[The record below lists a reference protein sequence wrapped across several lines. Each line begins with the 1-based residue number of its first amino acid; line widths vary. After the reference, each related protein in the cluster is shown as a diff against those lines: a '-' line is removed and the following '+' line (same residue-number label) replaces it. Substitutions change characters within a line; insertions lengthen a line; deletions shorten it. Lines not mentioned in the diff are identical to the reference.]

1 MLLSCFTHKSGKEPI
16 MAKET
21 LIERLESGDGSIL
34 KTYGSKTFL
43 SVSPAIEIGM
53 FKIEIVPIKGKGSG
67 KTTVFYMP
75 VESIVQLAEDIQS
88 GVFGQKVTMNNSKG
102 KPMYSY
108 VGGTDGSRQLSFSMG
123 NVGVLA
129 KISNKEGDS
138 WLNQSIAL
146 SPTNGNSPLREFAR
160 LVLLF
165 TGVWTPSAKSYYAKV
180 LEAYDAGASKR
191 VAMHVPDDAG
201 YAAAEADGFE
211 PVGNNVVPFNQPAPT
226 SAPANNA
233 SGWM

>member
-75 VESIVQLAEDIQS
+75 V
-88 GVFGQKVTMNNSKG
+88 
-102 KPMYSY
+102 
-108 VGGTDGSRQLSFSMG
+108 
-123 NVGVLA
+123 
-129 KISNKEGDS
+129 
-138 WLNQSIAL
+138 
-146 SPTNGNSPLREFAR
+146 
-160 LVLLF
+160 
-165 TGVWTPSAKSYYAKV
+165 
-180 LEAYDAGASKR
+180 
-191 VAMHVPDDAG
+191 
-201 YAAAEADGFE
+201 
-211 PVGNNVVPFNQPAPT
+211 
-226 SAPANNA
+226 
-233 SGWM
+233 